1 MIYLI
6 IGITLIKIIDLCYLF
21 QIKEYRFDR
30 FRSTFLE
37 EGPLNILYLRQPRL
51 PAKSM
56 RNLLIIAIALLMLWV
71 VLTLRSELW
80 YSVGIVAVTLLI
92 SPVLAWVCVAVGVVL
107 TKPVA
112 YAMRRRTIM
121 RAMKKLQSHAPIV
134 TVGISGSYG
143 KTSTKEFLYQM
154 LSTKYRV
161 AKTEANKNTDVGVAQ
176 SILTNVAPD
185 TEFFIGEVGAYKKGE
200 VRTAAMVFHPKHAII
215 TAFGNQHL
223 SLYGSRENL
232 IEAEGE
238 VLEILPTDGTAYINR
253 DIYSFAHTSKRT
265 SGTVTSFSATSK
277 EADVYATEIRLDPQD
292 RLTAKIHYR
301 NHSFRIA
308 TPLVGAH
315 SIENLLPC
323 IAFCLD
329 HGMTRAEVV
338 AALKKLQPIPG
349 KLSTHQGP
357 GESFVLNDT
366 GNSSLHGFLAAI
378 AAIGDMTYKK
388 NAIIS
393 KGIIE
398 LGKEKDS
405 SYKQIVSTIANRP
418 IQLFTTDSLFKK
430 YDTTDQV
437 TVCRSESE
445 LLEKIRPY
453 HTRSSLILLE
463 GKFSPRVAQ
472 NLILL

>member
-6 IGITLIKIIDLCYLF
+6 ISITLIKIIDLCYLF

-30 FRSTFLE
+30 FRSTLLE
-37 EGPLNILYLRQPRL
+37 EGPLAILYLRWPRL
-51 PAKSM
+51 PAKTL
-56 RNLLIIAIALLMLWV
+56 RNFLIILLSNFMLWI
-71 VLTLRSELW
+71 VLTLRMELW
-80 YSVGIVAVTLLI
+80 YSVGIVIVSLLI
-92 SPVLAWVCVAVGVVL
+92 SPVLAWLCVAAGVVL

-112 YAMRRRTIM
+112 YAMRRRTIKQ
-121 RAMKKLQSHAPIV
+121 AMKKLHSHTPIV
-134 TVGISGSYG
+134 TIGISGSYG

-154 LSTKYRV
+154 LSTKYHV
-161 AKTEANKNTDVGVAQ
+161 AKTDANKNTDVGVAQ
-176 SILTNVAPD
+176 SILKNITAE
-185 TEFFIGEVGAYKKGE
+185 TQFFIGEVGAYRRGE
-200 VRTAAMVFHPKHAII
+200 VRAAAQVFSPTHAII

-238 VLEILPTDGTAYINR
+238 ILEMLPSNGTAYINR
-253 DIYSFAHTSKRT
+253 DIYSFAHTAKRT
-265 SGTVTSFSATSK
+265 NASVTSFSTTTK
-277 EADVYATEIRLDPQD
+277 EADISASELRVDPQD
-292 RLTAKIHYR
+292 RLTAKITYR
-301 NHSFRIA
+301 NHSFRIV
-308 TPLVGAH
+308 TPLVGVH
-315 SIENLLPC
+315 NIENLLPC

-338 AALKKLQPIPG
+338 AALKKLRQIPG
-349 KLSTHQGP
+349 KLSAHQGP

-378 AAIGDMTYKK
+378 ATIGDMAYRK
-388 NAIIS
+388 NIIVS

-398 LGKEKDS
+398 LGKEKET
-405 SYKQIVSTIANRP
+405 SYKQIINTIANRP

-437 TVCRSESE
+437 QVCGSEAE
-445 LLEKIRPY
+445 ILAKIRPY

-463 GKFSPRVAQ
+463 GKFSPLVVKT
-472 NLILL
+472 LILL